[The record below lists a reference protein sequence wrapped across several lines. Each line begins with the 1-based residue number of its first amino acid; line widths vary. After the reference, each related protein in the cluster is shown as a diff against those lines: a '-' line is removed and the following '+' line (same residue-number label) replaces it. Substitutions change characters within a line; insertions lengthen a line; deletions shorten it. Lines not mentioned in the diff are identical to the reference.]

1 MQMNFNMNIPGL
13 KGVTVHKVEEMGE
26 RIVLHVSI
34 PKKEHQCPAC
44 KNITSKVHDYRIQ
57 KIKHL
62 KWFERLTV
70 LFYKRRRYVCQCGK
84 RFSEKSPFVDKY
96 QRFSKEWNQ
105 VVRIRSIKAKTFK
118 EAAEVLGTSSS
129 TVIRR
134 FKEVVKEQLNEG
146 VHLPKCI
153 AIDEYKADTDAGT
166 YQLIIANAETHEPID
181 ILPNRRKETIKDY
194 LMKYGADV
202 EIVVMDMNP
211 SFKAA
216 VRKTLNRPII
226 IADRFHYCR
235 YIYWALDEVRRNVQK
250 EWHAYDRKKCK
261 KMRHVLYKRFD
272 KLTETN
278 RWYLNRYIGMS
289 KELKQA
295 YELKEA
301 YCEWFDWAKTSN
313 DLIEIKKRLEAFYR
327 KVEEANIP
335 AFLKAIQT
343 LKNWQVEILNSLSF
357 GYSNG
362 FLEGINNKSKV
373 LKRNAYGFRSYE
385 HFKAKILLNN
395 LSKKIGI
402 HLG

>member
-1 MQMNFNMNIPGL
+1 MNFIMNIPGL
-13 KGVTVHKVEEMGE
+13 KGVTIHKVEEIEE
-26 RIVLHVSI
+26 RIALYVSI
-34 PKKEHQCPAC
+34 PKKEHQCPNC
-44 KNITSKVHDYRIQ
+44 KKMTSKVHDYRIQ

-62 KWFERLTV
+62 KWFERLTI
-70 LFYKRRRYVCQCGK
+70 LFYKRRRYVCECGK

-96 QRFSKEWNQ
+96 QRYSKEWNQ
-105 VVRIRSIKAKTFK
+105 VVGIRSVKAKTFK

-134 FKEVVKEQLNEG
+134 FKKLIKEQLNEG

-153 AIDEYKADTDAGT
+153 AIDEYKGDTDAGT

-202 EIVVMDMNP
+202 EVVVMDMNP

-216 VRKTLNRPII
+216 VRKALNRPII

-235 YIYWALDEVRRNVQK
+235 YIYWALDEVRRKVQK
-250 EWHAYDRKKCK
+250 NWHPYDRKKCK
-261 KMRHVLYKRFD
+261 RMRHVLYKRFD
-272 KLTETN
+272 KLTEKN
-278 RWYLNRYIGMS
+278 RWYLNRYTGMS
-289 KELKQA
+289 EELKKA

-301 YCEWFDWAKTSN
+301 YCKWFDWAKTAN
-313 DLIEIKKRLEAFYR
+313 DIAEVKKRLEAYYR

-343 LKNWQVEILNSLSF
+343 FKNWQVEILNSFSF

-373 LKRNAYGFRSYE
+373 MKRNAYGFRSFK
-385 HFKAKILLNN
+385 HFKAKILLND
-395 LSKKIGI
+395 LYKEIGV